1 MRHRSLLLAQ
11 RGYSPGPADGITGPR
26 TRAAV
31 RAFQRDR
38 GIPVDGE
45 VSEALLDELEK
56 ASRMAHAAPV
66 EPQEPEEAISS
77 GSGFIVTSEGQTL
90 TNHHVVE
97 DCNALRVS
105 RGHGEAETDAEV
117 TATDPVND
125 LALITLVETTGR
137 RPATFRHGRGIRPGD
152 GVVLMGFP
160 LHGLLASE
168 AGVTSGTVSALAG
181 FRDDRRFV
189 QITAPVQPGNSG
201 GPLLDMSGNVVGVV
215 VAKLDALK
223 VAEVTGD
230 IPQNVNF
237 AINASV
243 ARIFLDAQSVDY
255 ETAASEEVLSVSQ
268 VAERARRSTVLV
280 ECLR

>member
-1 MRHRSLLLAQ
+1 VLSSDDYSFLSFEERKFITDQVEANARNWQTQIAQ
-11 RGYSPGPADGITGPR
+11 R
-26 TRAAV
+26 
-31 RAFQRDR
+31 
-38 GIPVDGE
+38 E
-45 VSEALLDELEK
+45 
-56 ASRMAHAAPV
+56 AHAAPV
-66 EPQEPEEAISS
+66 EPQEPEEAITS
-77 GSGFIVTSEGQTL
+77 GSGFIVTSTGQAL

-97 DCNALRVS
+97 SCVALRAS
-105 RGHGEAETDAEV
+105 RGHGEAETDAVV
-117 TATDPVND
+117 TATDPAND
-125 LALITLVETTGR
+125 LALITLEEATG

-152 GVVLMGFP
+152 GVVVMGFP

-181 FRDDRRFV
+181 FGDDRRFM

-243 ARIFLDAQSVDY
+243 ARTFLDAQSVDY
-255 ETAASEEVLSVSQ
+255 ETAASEEELSVSE